1 MTDLFNRINLQQ
13 GAKRGVVLLVLLNGL
28 VFILFSTLCLLF
40 FSQGIKPEEIAIY
53 FQLNASLSDSLQFPW
68 TIISHLFSHFG
79 FLHLLFNLLFLWV
92 VGSLF
97 ENFFGKKWVILTYIL
112 GGIFGNLIH
121 VLVMN
126 EDVYGA
132 SASIMALFVAA
143 AFHQPKLTIMLFGVI
158 NIPIY
163 VLAILFVVI
172 DFLGLGLDDQKAH
185 LAHLGGALFG
195 LIFSIG
201 KNNLI
206 PRLDF
211 GIPRKDQFFRKKQVK
226 KRYKSD
232 EEFNEEKVLN
242 QKKIDQIL
250 DKISSSGY
258 ESLTK
263 KEKDFLF
270 KQGKP

>member
-40 FSQGIKPEEIAIY
+40 FSQGIKPEELAIY
-53 FQLNASLSDSLQFPW
+53 FHLNASLSDSLQFPW

-97 ENFFGKKWVILTYIL
+97 ENFFGKKWLILTYIL
-112 GGIFGNLIH
+112 GGLFGNLIH

-143 AFHQPKLTIMLFGVI
+143 AFHQPKLPIMLFGVI

-211 GIPRKDQFFRKKQVK
+211 GIPRKDQFFRKTQRE